1 MVAMSPYIKNT
12 CAGFLSSLVT
22 TVCSTWELLLL
33 NYIEHLCRIPEL
45 PGDDSVQHLGAA
57 ALKLNTARAQ
67 GF

>member
-1 MVAMSPYIKNT
+1 MSPYIKNT

-22 TVCSTWELLLL
+22 TVCSTLELLLL
-33 NYIEHLCRIPEL
+33 NYIQHLCRVPEL

-57 ALKLNTARAQ
+57 ALKLYTGPVQ